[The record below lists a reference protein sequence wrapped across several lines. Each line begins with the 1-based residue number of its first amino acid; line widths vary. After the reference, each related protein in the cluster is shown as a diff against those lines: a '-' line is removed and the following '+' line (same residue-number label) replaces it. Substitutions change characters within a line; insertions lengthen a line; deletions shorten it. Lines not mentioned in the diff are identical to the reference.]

1 MSATAEN
8 PVNSFG
14 GGRAREG
21 TPFFQKGVPSRILS
35 LFLLNY
41 EYPPIGGGAGN
52 ATANMARELAG
63 LGHRV
68 RVVTAAFAGQ
78 QRREA
83 VDGFEVWRIPAV
95 RRHADHCSPLEMLTF
110 LASASV
116 ALPVMQRTFRADAC
130 ICFFGIPCG
139 PAAWLL
145 DALCGVPYV
154 VSLRGGDVPGFQPYD
169 LAGYHR
175 VTGPLIR
182 FLWRGAA
189 RVVANSQGLAA
200 LARKTAGQTPIA
212 MIPNGVDT
220 ARFFPEPTSG
230 PTSGR
235 TPGPGGWPEAT
246 GVPDGSGPVRLL
258 FVGRVVRQKGLDV
271 LLAALAELPSGLDWS
286 LDIVGDGPSR
296 PALAEQAARLGLAG
310 RVRFAG
316 WAARAAMPDILR
328 AADLFVFASR
338 DEGMPNAV
346 LEAMASGLPVAATR
360 ISGNEEL
367 VLDGETGLLVPP
379 DDVAA
384 LAGALGRLLGDRDL
398 RRRLGAAGR
407 ERVVREYSWRSVAER
422 YAALCAG
429 AGE

>member
-1 MSATAEN
+1 MSVT
-8 PVNSFG
+8 PVGDTPVKSFG

-21 TPFFQKGVPSRILS
+21 TPFSPKGVPSRILRP
-35 LFLLNY
+35 LNLLLLNY

-83 VDGFEVWRIPAV
+83 VDGFEIWRIPAV

-116 ALPVMQRTFRADAC
+116 ALPIMQRTFRADAC

-145 DALCGVPYV
+145 KALCGVPYV

-189 RVVANSQGLAA
+189 GVVANSQGLAA

-220 ARFFPEPTSG
+220 ARFFPG
-230 PTSGR
+230 PTPAPAGQ
-235 TPGPGGWPEAT
+235 PEAT
-246 GVPDGSGPVRLL
+246 AKPDGSGPVRLL
-258 FVGRVVRQKGLDV
+258 FVGRVVHQKGLDV
-271 LLAALAELPSGLDWS
+271 LLAALAELPSGLKWS
-286 LDIVGDGPSR
+286 LDIVGDGPLR

-316 WAARAAMPDILR
+316 WATREAMPDILR